1 MIVTLTLNPAI
12 DQSAEAPAVA
22 PDIKIR
28 CEALR
33 AEAGGGG
40 VNVSKALMRLDTVST
55 AVFPSGG
62 GNGLLFEQLLQDL
75 NIRTAPVPMA
85 GSLRENLSV
94 TDRHSGMQYRFIL
107 PSSILSRAEADA
119 CLERIRAL
127 NPTILVASGS
137 LPGGLP
143 TDFYREVAECARQLG
158 ALFVLDTSGEALREG
173 LASGAYLI
181 KPNLAE
187 LSALA
192 GVSQLEINEVDDA
205 ALELVR
211 KGYCEVMVVSLGPQG
226 ALLVTADN
234 FEHIPAPMVKPVSTI
249 GAGDSMVAGMVWALS
264 QGMSL
269 SQMAAFGVACGSA
282 ATITPGSELF
292 HAADARRLYA
302 WLQTYGQRYRLDKKA
317 FE

>member
-12 DQSAEAPAVA
+12 DQSAEAAAIA

-33 AEAGGGG
+33 SEAGGGG
-40 VNVSKALMRLDTVST
+40 INVSKALKRLDTDST

-62 GNGLLFEQLLQDL
+62 GNGPLFNQLLQDL
-75 NIRTAPVPMA
+75 AIRTAPVPMA

-107 PSSILSRAEADA
+107 PSPTLSRAEADA
-119 CLERIRAL
+119 CLEQIRAL
-127 NPTILVASGS
+127 KPSILVASGS
-137 LPGGLP
+137 LPDGLP
-143 TDFYREVAECARQLG
+143 ADFYREVAECARQLE
-158 ALFVLDTSGEALREG
+158 ARFVLDTSGKALREG

-192 GVSQLEINEVDDA
+192 GVDQLEINQVDDA

-226 ALLVTADN
+226 ALLVTADH

-249 GAGDSMVAGMVWALS
+249 GAGDSMVAGMVWGMS

-292 HAADARRLYA
+292 HAADARRLYG

-317 FE
+317 FD